1 LDLVIADFYRLAVQ
15 VDCKIAGLEGDRAL
29 APVPVKESSKP
40 GGAAET

>member
-15 VDCKIAGLEGDRAL
+15 VDCKIAGLEDRAL